1 MNTAVNKKLLPIILI
16 AITLVSGLPLV
27 QAGMIWKEALL
38 AATPR
43 TQHCMVTD
51 YGNDRVLLLH
61 GLTTDEGYNQ
71 DLLSWNGWQWERIE
85 SHDNC
90 PSPRQLSQVVYNPN
104 EDSIYLY
111 GGYCFSSEGD
121 CESLWRY
128 KEGMW
133 EEIIPQENWPEAR
146 SKHAMA
152 YDPVLDQLLLYGGNI
167 DEPEE
172 NITWVWQSDGW
183 EGFVQADGPGKIKG
197 HAMCYHEASGRI
209 MMFGGEYPSGMM
221 SSATWVW
228 TGAGWTQESINY
240 PGGRAYFNLSYDPS
254 REVVVMTGGGS
265 TGTYEWDG
273 STWTY
278 KSATVYPPTR
288 YYSGLAFDPESG
300 ETILFGGERSSSQRL
315 GDMWSWNGERWREI
329 ELPVFPHVRERN
341 SLGYDERNHE
351 MVLFGGMSDLY
362 PEGEIWFNDTWTWN
376 GSEWSLTQPNHR
388 PTARISARM
397 AYHVG
402 MGKLIMLGGST
413 ESSMTMDMW
422 LWDGEDWELIIP
434 DNCPETRV
442 LFSLAYDSSRDVLV
456 LFGGETGY
464 EIFNDIWEFDGH
476 TWIERNPNG
485 DSPPSRFRGAVAY
498 DVNRNKIVLYGGY
511 EEYDYFVD
519 TWEWDGFSW
528 EQKHPACYPPNR
540 GHYNMIYD
548 LNRKRINLFGGNNSN
563 QLPDLWEWDGLNW
576 HLVMADIEHISNWN
590 QPLAY
595 DSIRK
600 SAIQFGGLHKSYDD
614 TWELSEAFSVNL
626 IPNQLWYE
634 PGDPFELTLVL
645 NNAGPEESQI
655 IFVLLEAYDSYWFW
669 PGWLPCPPYLDFDKR
684 IIPPGMSTEIVA
696 SFIIPD
702 DPDFLE
708 NVSFHAALYE
718 PETHV
723 QTSYAE
729 ISLEECGKNSPLE
742 RGGISYP
749 AR

>member
-27 QAGMIWKEALL
+27 QAGMVWKEALL

-278 KSATVYPPTR
+278 KSAAVYPPTR

-362 PEGEIWFNDTWTWN
+362 PEGEIWFNDTWAWN
-376 GSEWSLTQPNHR
+376 GSEWELLNPAHK
-388 PTARISARM
+388 PYARIGAKM
-397 AYHVG
+397 AYHEG
-402 MGKLIMLGGST
+402 LERLIMFGGT
-413 ESSMTMDMW
+413 TRSSITMDMW
-422 LWDGEDWELIIP
+422 IWDGFDWEQIFPSNIP
-434 DNCPETRV
+434 TTRT
-442 LFSLAYDSSRDVLV
+442 LFSLVSDSTRNVLI
-456 LFGGETGY
+456 LFGGSRY
-464 EIFNDIWEFDGH
+464 PDSLNDVWEFDGDCWVEKAP
-476 TWIERNPNG
+476 TVSPNG
-485 DSPPSRFRGAVAY
+485 RYSSASGY
-498 DVNRNKIVLYGGY
+498 DKRRQRTVIFGGR
-511 EEYDYFVD
+511 DYSSDHFLND
-519 TWEWDGFSW
+519 TWEWDGEMW
-528 EQKHPACYPPNR
+528 EEKNPSENPPAQGCYEMFYDENR
-540 GHYNMIYD
+540 H
-548 LNRKRINLFGGNNSN
+548 RIVLYGGSSMSN
-563 QLPDLWEWDGLNW
+563 FPKVWEWDGNDWSEKLSEIKYINDT
-576 HLVMADIEHISNWN
+576 LIS
-590 QPLAY
+590 LGY
-595 DSIRK
+595 DRNRRT
-600 SAIQFGGLHKSYDD
+600 AVVFGGHSEVFHDD

-729 ISLEECGKNSPLE
+729 ISLEPLIE
-742 RGGISYP
+742 
-749 AR
+749 